1 MDKRCGAKTRDGDPC
16 KNAAM
21 PNGRCRMHGGK
32 STGRPLIT
40 GRYSLKHRQALQEK
54 VSQFLEDER
63 PGDLMAELALMRG
76 LLQDYLERFQEAIP
90 LKYENTQ
97 HVFDMVESISRTVE
111 RISRMLNQTALTVA
125 DLQYVERR
133 IPDLL
138 IKYIDD
144 PNKRLEFLAEFQRD
158 FGSVRERADRL
169 ALLGPIAIS
178 TPKPLNSTNLITKP
192 KENGLTI
199 LSVVIS

>member
-1 MDKRCGAKTRDGDPC
+1 MQKRCGAKTRDGDPC

-21 PNGRCRMHGGK
+21 PNGRCRMHGG
-32 STGRPLIT
+32 TNPGRPIIT

-54 VSQFLEDER
+54 VSEFLNDER
-63 PGDLMAELALMRG
+63 PGDLMSELALMRG
-76 LLQDYLERFQEAIP
+76 LLQDYLERFQESIP

-97 HVFDMVESISRTVE
+97 HVFDMIESISRTVE

-125 DLQYVERR
+125 DLQFIERR
-133 IPDLL
+133 LPDLL

-158 FGSVRERADRL
+158 VGSVRERADRL
-169 ALLGPIAIS
+169 ALAPVAD
-178 TPKPLNSTNLITKP
+178 
-192 KENGLTI
+192 
-199 LSVVIS
+199 